1 MAAEANPELGVK
13 IPLSRGTRRIDSK
26 TNARL
31 CIIDSP
37 LQPEVDDEV
46 LEAFVHSRRRSGR
59 M

>member
-1 MAAEANPELGVK
+1 VK